1 MNWLN
6 FNNDILVN
14 KNGKL
19 AEGAALRLDSIPD
32 QLHLLHD
39 PQIAGS

>member
-6 FNNDILVN
+6 FNNGILVN
-14 KNGKL
+14 KNGEL
-19 AEGAALRLDSIPD
+19 AEGATLRPDSIPV

-39 PQIAGS
+39 PQSAGS

>member
-6 FNNDILVN
+6 FNNGKLVN
-14 KNGKL
+14 KKGKL
-19 AEGAALRLDSIPD
+19 ADGAALRLNSIPD

-39 PQIAGS
+39 PHSAGS